1 MITQNECGVMTSN
14 VSEILLLLSYVTHAR
29 THTHN
34 MFAFMRKCY
43 KEQMILTL
51 HILQRK
57 WSLEAVISL
66 QQKLLSQW
74 CFKI

>member
-14 VSEILLLLSYVTHAR
+14 VSEILLLLSYVTR

-34 MFAFMRKCY
+34 IFAFMRKCY

-51 HILQRK
+51 QILQRK